1 MNNILSVNNIVF
13 EIWGYPLSYIELVS
27 TVFGLISVYLAS
39 RPNIWTWPTGILNEF
54 GFFILFFQ
62 VHLYANMLLQVFFF
76 VVTVYGWYYWGAPAS
91 ERRISRIKSDRYIWL
106 IVLLTGGT
114 LGLGA
119 LVSNLNVLLPG
130 VFAHPADY
138 PYADAYTTVAS
149 IIAMLLLARKC
160 LESWLLWISVD
171 LVCIVLY
178 HVKGIQLMAL
188 EYALFLIIAT
198 YGYLHWKAKIHE

>member
-1 MNNILSVNNIVF
+1 MNNILSVNSIAF
-13 EIWGYPLSYIELVS
+13 EIWGYPLSYIELMS
-27 TVFGLISVYLAS
+27 TVFGLISVYLAA

-54 GFFILFFQ
+54 GFFVLFYQ

-76 VVTVYGWYYWGAPAS
+76 VMTVYGWYYWGAPAIK
-91 ERRISRIKSDRYIWL
+91 RRITRIKPARYIWL
-106 IVLLTGGT
+106 IVLLAGGT
-114 LGLGA
+114 LSLGI
-119 LVSNLNVLLPG
+119 LVSNFSALLPG

-138 PYADAYTTVAS
+138 PFVDAYTTVAS
-149 IIAMLLLARKC
+149 IMAMLLLARKC

-171 LVCIVLY
+171 LVSIALY

-188 EYALFLIIAT
+188 EYAIFLVIAT